1 MMTKGGYMQDDDERL
16 LRFANEW
23 KNNKN
28 NANCI
33 ISGWGYVRVKCK
45 VMRILI

>member
-23 KNNKN
+23 KTIKT
-28 NANCI
+28 
-33 ISGWGYVRVKCK
+33 
-45 VMRILI
+45 L